1 MTELFFVLLV
11 LSQIKVR
18 AERKCGEM
26 LRETAKKGER
36 ATRGSVNQH
45 TAKSHDATLQLADL
59 NITRDQSSRWQKL
72 AAKFKLRSKH
82 NA

>member
-11 LSQIKVR
+11 MTQIKVR

-36 ATRGSVNQH
+36 ATRGGDR
-45 TAKSHDATLQLADL
+45 KSKSCDATLKLDKL

-72 AAKFKLRSKH
+72 AAMFKLRSNH